1 MPEPTVP
8 LIAGWESFYV
18 IIGSSAAAL
27 TGLMFVVITLG
38 AERRRVTNEAGLR
51 AFASPT
57 IVHFCAVVLIA
68 ALLTMPRHTIESL
81 RVCLFAVAAGGLAC
95 VVWALM
101 QTRQVTTYEPVL
113 SDWIWHTVLPSAAYS
128 GILAAAILLR
138 GAPEGALYLVGGA
151 ALGLLFIGIRNAW
164 DAAVWI
170 AMMQSEQEGGPD
182 GGKEGE

>member
-1 MPEPTVP
+1 LPEATVP
-8 LIAGWESFYV
+8 LIAGWDSFYV

-38 AERRRVTNEAGLR
+38 AERRGVTDEAGLR

-81 RVCLFAVAAGGLAC
+81 RLCLFAVATGGLGC
-95 VVWALM
+95 VAWAVI
-101 QTRQVTTYEPVL
+101 QTRRVTTYEPVL
-113 SDWIWHTVLPSAAYS
+113 SDWIWHSILPSVAYA
-128 GILAAAILLR
+128 GILSAAILLR

-151 ALGLLFIGIRNAW
+151 SLGLLFIGIRNAW

-170 AMMQSEQEGGPD
+170 ALAKPD
-182 GGKEGE
+182 SRKEGE

>member
-1 MPEPTVP
+1 VPEPTVP
-8 LIAGWESFYV
+8 VIAGWESFYV

-38 AERRRVTNEAGLR
+38 AERRRVTDEAGLR

-81 RVCLFAVAAGGLAC
+81 RLCLFAVAAGGLGC
-95 VVWALM
+95 VVWAVM
-101 QTRQVTTYEPVL
+101 QTRRVMSYEPVL
-113 SDWIWHTVLPSAAYS
+113 SDWIWHTILPPAAYV

-170 AMMQSEQEGGPD
+170 AMAQPEQDHGDES
-182 GGKEGE
+182 

>member
-1 MPEPTVP
+1 VPEATVP
-8 LIAGWESFYV
+8 VIAGWESFYV

-38 AERRRVTNEAGLR
+38 AEKRRLTNEAGLR

-81 RVCLFAVAAGGLAC
+81 RLCLFAVAAGGLAC
-95 VVWALM
+95 VVWAVM
-101 QTRQVTTYEPVL
+101 QTRKVTTYQPVL
-113 SDWIWHTVLPSAAYS
+113 SDWIWHTVLPSTAYT
-128 GILAAAILLR
+128 GILVAAILLPR
-138 GAPEGALYLVGGA
+138 AAEGALDVVGGA

-170 AMMQSEQEGGPD
+170 ALASSESERGADP
-182 GGKEGE
+182 GKEGE